1 MWKIY
6 LFFSAKV
13 EKFTESEREQTFLM
27 YIQTL
32 NKPAFLAWNNIYKY
46 FNLFFKTFVLCIVL
60 TYTTTPWCFPDRNY
74 GCNAPYF
81 FIPSEMSPKQRI
93 MLLMWWSI
101 FFVAIL
107 ANTYRGIWI
116 SWTNFWGFPNVFIGS
131 RGFNFL
137 QFAEEFNSFVRGTQS
152 IHEI

>member
-32 NKPAFLAWNNIYKY
+32 NKPIFLAWNNIYKY

-101 FFVAIL
+101 FFCCNLSEYIPWNL
-107 ANTYRGIWI
+107 NFMDQFLRIPKCFYRFAGI
-116 SWTNFWGFPNVFIGS
+116 
-131 RGFNFL
+131 
-137 QFAEEFNSFVRGTQS
+137 
-152 IHEI
+152 